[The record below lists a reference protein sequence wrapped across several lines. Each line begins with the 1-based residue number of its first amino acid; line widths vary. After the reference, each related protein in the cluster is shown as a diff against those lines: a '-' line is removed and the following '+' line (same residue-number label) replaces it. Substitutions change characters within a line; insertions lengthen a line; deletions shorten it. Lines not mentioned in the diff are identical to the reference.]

1 MKISKLLASRQ
12 ALLRQTQLANLANA
26 YTILQRLAARI
37 ALANL
42 RGLVR
47 LRPADPEDECYW
59 ASLTALEGSQA
70 VLEEHFTDN
79 ELLELAE
86 AIGCA
91 IDSDFCEIDF
101 RLEDVGE
108 RFVEPLRQ
116 TLEQEGVSFD
126 LDPDPQNLAPDNAE

>member
-12 ALLRQTQLANLANA
+12 ALLRQTQLASLANA
-26 YTILQRLAARI
+26 YMILRRLARRI
-37 ALANL
+37 AIANL

-47 LRPADPEDECYW
+47 LRPADPDDECYW
-59 ASLTALEGSQA
+59 ASLLALEGNQS

-86 AIGCA
+86 AIACA
-91 IDSDFCEIDF
+91 IDTDFTELDF
-101 RLEDVGE
+101 RLEEMGE

-116 TLEQEGVSFD
+116 TLEQAGVCFD
-126 LDPDPQNLAPDNAE
+126 LEPHEPNLTPDNAE